1 MCKILGVSISEPP
14 SWTEVP
20 WLPLD
25 PQRNLRANEGE
36 GRKWGQTTVTPRYPQ
51 TVYLALILTFC

>member
-1 MCKILGVSISEPP
+1 MCKILGVSISEP

-25 PQRNLRANEGE
+25 PQRSLRTSEGE
-36 GRKWGQTTVTPRYPQ
+36 GGKWGQTTVTPRHPQ
-51 TVYLALILTFC
+51 TVGLFIWL